1 VNTEDR
7 VGAAQLYY
15 NFPTTRAW
23 SPDDAALQVVAYILS
38 GAKNSRLDTRVIHQ
52 EEIAANVSA
61 FSNGQRLAGEFQIIA
76 RAKPGGELAPLQR
89 AIDEELRR
97 LAADGPTAREM
108 EQAMN
113 AMEASFLNSVQTVIG
128 KANQLNSYYYE
139 TGDPDAFQRDLDRLK
154 AVTPADIRRV
164 VGQYLLGPRA
174 IVGVVPEGQLDKGA
188 VRREVTP

>member
-1 VNTEDR
+1 
-7 VGAAQLYY
+7 
-15 NFPTTRAW
+15 
-23 SPDDAALQVVAYILS
+23 
-38 GAKNSRLDTRVIHQ
+38 
-52 EEIAANVSA
+52 
-61 FSNGQRLAGEFQIIA
+61 
-76 RAKPGGELAPLQR
+76 
-89 AIDEELRR
+89 
-97 LAADGPTAREM
+97 
-108 EQAMN
+108 
-113 AMEASFLNSVQTVIG
+113 MEASFLNSVQTVIG